1 MCTKQHFF
9 IRRRQRAS
17 ATNSIFLFI
26 SLSLFTLVEC
36 LIEWVTERETIAAL
50 ASRVMK
56 VPISSSRWLQR
67 VKKRDFSSLQ
77 LICYQPRSIYAFMS
91 TANGSLLFVDF
102 HQHVFLSQRP
112 VRCYCFWDQL
122 KNKIN
127 REKERQWN
135 KADRW
140 TRCDKTWFF
149 FALHFLNS
157 SASID
162 RIEFLTFWRR
172 KKNSRRQKR
181 RKRRNEKCDNLIN
194 SSEFVNNRMETF
206 GKWNGNKFLTQNPKK
221 ITLGIL
227 PAHITID
234 FYLPSQQHLWVT
246 WTRRWGWNLRK
257 MIRVSSSFD
266 TC

>member
-9 IRRRQRAS
+9 IRQRQRAS
-17 ATNSIFLFI
+17 ATNSILLFI

-149 FALHFLNS
+149 LLCIFQIVLPRSIALNFWPFEEEKKIVEGKKEEKEEMKSVIIS
-157 SASID
+157 STAVSSWTT
-162 RIEFLTFWRR
+162 EWKHLV
-172 KKNSRRQKR
+172 NGMG
-181 RKRRNEKCDNLIN
+181 IN
-194 SSEFVNNRMETF
+194 SLRKT
-206 GKWNGNKFLTQNPKK
+206 PKK
-221 ITLGIL
+221 
-227 PAHITID
+227 
-234 FYLPSQQHLWVT
+234 
-246 WTRRWGWNLRK
+246 
-257 MIRVSSSFD
+257 
-266 TC
+266 